1 MKFSSLTEH
10 FQEIE
15 KTTSRNLI
23 TEQLALLFSQVE
35 SNEIEAVVNMALGQL
50 APAYRRIEFN
60 LADKTV
66 IRAMT
71 IAFGIEL
78 NVIQKVYEEIGDLG
92 LVAVK
97 LKAKS
102 LKRKDNINNSIQ
114 TVRSVFDSLMEI
126 AKESGQGSQERKIAE
141 LARLLEMLSA
151 EEVKYVVRI
160 VLGRLRLGFSD
171 KTILDALSVMIV
183 SSKAS
188 TPQLE
193 RVYQVLPDVGMIA
206 RMVKEGGV
214 MELEKR
220 VEVTLGIPVMPALC
234 QRLKSAEEMIHKM
247 GEVIVEPKL
256 DGTRVQIHFSRKSES
271 VVKGDPPSLEAS
283 DGHGKK
289 QVTNKVMF
297 LRTFTRNLDETTN
310 MFPELVSGVNQI
322 QADSVILD
330 TEAIGVHPVTG
341 KLLPFQ
347 ETITRKRKYGI
358 DEASRQV
365 PLRFFVFDILY
376 YNGESLLHRSLLERK
391 KILSKVISKGEVL
404 ELTPTIRTKD
414 PKILKD
420 FHKEQLALGFEGAVI
435 KQVDGEYIPGRR
447 GWNWVKF
454 KEVEEA
460 KGKLADTVDVIVMG
474 WYRGKGKRARFGIG
488 AFLVGVRRGEEIVT
502 VAKIGTGL
510 SDEQWQGLR
519 RKLETE
525 ISMEIPKAY
534 QVESQLVP
542 DIWVDPVVVVE
553 VAADEITTSPS
564 HTAGL
569 ALRFPRLV
577 KFRDDKSLSQVTSLE
592 ELKQLRTL

>member
-1 MKFSSLTEH
+1 MKFSILTEH
-10 FQEIE
+10 LQEIE
-15 KTTSRNLI
+15 KTASRNLM

-50 APAYRRIEFN
+50 APAYRRIEFK
-60 LADKTV
+60 LADKMVMRAMAQASEVELVEVNRLYKKFGDLGMVASKLKTQNSTPVGGQAKYKTTV
-66 IRAMT
+66 QNSKLSISEVYNCLMT
-71 IAFGIEL
+71 IANF
-78 NVIQKVYEEIGDLG
+78 
-92 LVAVK
+92 
-97 LKAKS
+97 
-102 LKRKDNINNSIQ
+102 
-114 TVRSVFDSLMEI
+114 
-126 AKESGQGSQERKIAE
+126 SGNGSQDKKIQGLAE
-141 LARLLEMLSA
+141 LFGGLSA
-151 EEVKYVVRI
+151 VEEKYVVRI

-171 KTILDALSVMIV
+171 KTILDALSVMVV

-193 RVYQVLPDVGMIA
+193 QAYQVLPDVGMIA

-214 MELEKR
+214 VGLEKR

-234 QRLKSAEEMIHKM
+234 QRLKSAEEMIQKM
-247 GEVIVEPKL
+247 NEVVVEPKF
-256 DGTRVQIHFSRKSES
+256 DGTRVQIHFSQKNGNSKFQITNS
-271 VVKGDPPSLEAS
+271 KNNEA
-283 DGHGKK
+283 
-289 QVTNKVMF
+289 F
-297 LRTFTRNLDETTN
+297 LRTFTRNLDETTD
-310 MFPELVSGVNQI
+310 MFPELVQGIEQI

-347 ETITRKRKYGI
+347 ETITRKRKHGI
-358 DEASRQV
+358 QEASRQV
-365 PLRFFVFDILY
+365 PLKFFVFDLVY
-376 YNGESLLHRSLLERK
+376 CDGESLLHRPLLERK
-391 KILSKVISKGEVL
+391 KILSQVIKRGSVL
-404 ELTPTIRTKD
+404 ELTPMIRTKD
-414 PKILKD
+414 PQTLRD

-460 KGKLADTVDVIVMG
+460 KGKLADTVDVVVMG
-474 WYRGKGKRARFGIG
+474 WYRGKGKRTRFGIG

-502 VAKIGTGL
+502 IAKIGTGL
-510 SDEQWQGLR
+510 SDEQWQELR

-525 ISMEIPKAY
+525 ISVEIPKAY
-534 QVESQLVP
+534 QVESQLIP
-542 DIWVDPVVVVE
+542 DVWVDPVVVVE

-592 ELKQLRTL
+592 ELKHLRTL